1 MKINMEFYEKSEE
14 KLSENEKKVV
24 EFFLEDK
31 NFDEIIENEPTVN
44 NYIHLSQVKENLLNW
59 YEFKKDSSLLEI
71 GSGFGELTN
80 LFVKKNLNIVSIE
93 SSLEKSKILEK
104 RFKDFDNIEVI
115 VGEFEKID
123 IKEKFDYIVVTDYL
137 EENDFC
143 KTLENAKKYLKNN
156 GTILLAI
163 DNKYGI
169 KNWKGKNNYK
179 FILDKDFK
187 NTKKYIENNL
197 NELGFINYKFYYIY
211 PEYKA
216 PNLIYTDEHKITLED
231 ISRNFE
237 LNEDYEDLGFKENDL
252 LENILKDENELINFF
267 ANSFLIEISNEKLN
281 DVKYITFTNYRN
293 INKQIQTIITTNK
306 VIKRPV
312 TKEAENHIKEMIE
325 NQQYFP
331 KENCILLDKKKDDIT
346 VESDFIVGKR
356 LDEIIEKSNNI
367 ELEFDKYKD
376 FLYNSNKIILFS
388 EVNKDELFEPL
399 KELNDEILKEF
410 NFTEYGF
417 VDMIPKN
424 CFVVGGMN
432 FFFDQEWMIKF
443 VPLEFILYRAIN
455 NTLISNEEKIKLF
468 QKYDLNKYNE
478 LFLKLEDCFID
489 RIINRAILTRILIK
503 PMVLRNKKIE
513 WLQSEIERLDDKN
526 RKLELIV
533 KDRDSQL
540 TIISNSFSWKI
551 TKPIRWISSKC
562 RQLMCNF
569 RRGEE
574 N

>member
-14 KLSENEKKVV
+14 KFSENEKKVV

-59 YEFKKDSSLLEI
+59 YEFKKDSSLLEV

-80 LFVKKNLNIVSIE
+80 LFVKKKLNIVSIE

-123 IKEKFDYIVVTDYL
+123 IKKKFDYIVITDYL

-143 KTLENAKKYLKNN
+143 KTLENSKKYLKNN

-237 LNEDYEDLGFKENDL
+237 LNEDYEDLVFKENDL

-312 TKEAENHIKEMIE
+312 TKEAENHIREMIE

-346 VESDFIVGKR
+346 IESDFIVGKR

-367 ELEFDKYKD
+367 ELEFDKYKN
-376 FLYNSNKIILFS
+376 FLYNSNKIILFN
-388 EVNKDELFEPL
+388 EVNKDELLEPL
-399 KELNDEILKEF
+399 KELNDEILEDF

-417 VDMIPKN
+417 LDMIPKN
-424 CFVVGGMN
+424 CFVVGGIN

-443 VPLEFILYRAIN
+443 IPLEFILYRAIN

-503 PMVLRNKKIE
+503 PMVLTNKKIE
-513 WLQSEIERLDDKN
+513 LLQSEIERLDDKS

-533 KDRDSQL
+533 KDRDNQL
-540 TIISNSFSWKI
+540 NIISNSFSWKI

-562 RQLMCNF
+562 RQLISNF
-569 RRGEE
+569 RRGED